1 VHVRIYIY
9 IYMCVCVMGRII
21 CCSVYNM
28 LETIRDFK
36 TPQKVLILGVG
47 RSNVIDVLYEH
58 GFREITCI
66 DISPKIISQMQ
77 NKYRQHSG
85 VDCECL
91 LLVYIYT
98 WNSVEAC
105 TNNDFPVAT

>member
-1 VHVRIYIY
+1 MYA
-9 IYMCVCVMGRII
+9 
-21 CCSVYNM
+21 VYNM

-47 RSNVIDVLYEH
+47 RSNIVDVLYEH

-66 DISPKIISQMQ
+66 DISPMIISQMQ

-85 VDCECL
+85 VDCEYYLHVSLPLSSSLYCVDL
-91 LLVYIYT
+91 
-98 WNSVEAC
+98 S
-105 TNNDFPVAT
+105 

>member
-1 VHVRIYIY
+1 MFGWLIICPAILFCSDNIHIYIY
-9 IYMCVCVMGRII
+9 IYNIHTISVHS
-21 CCSVYNM
+21 SVYNM

-47 RSNVIDVLYEH
+47 RSNVVDVLYEH

-66 DISPKIISQMQ
+66 DISPMIISQMQ

-85 VDCECL
+85 VDCE
-91 LLVYIYT
+91 YSIYMIR
-98 WNSVEAC
+98 S
-105 TNNDFPVAT
+105 